1 MSKYDDVSWHYDGD
15 FPPELTEKNA
25 CTHIGMF
32 IGWVIKR
39 GLEGEFLKEIA
50 SDGIRKLKSGEIT
63 GGEFI
68 YSYCDG
74 KLTNEDLSDSANK
87 FAEEYYENDDAYMS
101 DYAEALGE
109 DVLTLYHVEDNPNNA
124 LLIKD
129 ILDKR
134 FKEYQEK
141 KSLL

>member
-15 FPPELTEKNA
+15 FPSDLAENNA

-32 IGWVIKR
+32 IGWIIKR
-39 GLEGEFLKEIA
+39 DLEGGFLKEIA
-50 SDGIRKLKSGEIT
+50 SDGIRKLKLGEIT

-74 KLTNEDLSDSANK
+74 KLTSEDLSNSANK
-87 FAEEYYENDDAYMS
+87 FADQYYENDDTYMS
-101 DYAEALGE
+101 DYAEVLGE
-109 DVLTLYHVEDNPNNA
+109 NVPTLYHVEDNLKNA
-124 LLIKD
+124 LLIED

-134 FKEYQEK
+134 FKEYQGK
-141 KSLL
+141 